1 MKKEHYY
8 LASRIPSKGGLKII
22 RTDEDFPKS
31 YEEYIERKC
40 LEVFVPEY
48 DRNAVLIHP
57 LGNGDIVTALAR
69 KVESS
74 RWESRVHE
82 NIHGYVM
89 NTGTFS
95 RQLLPLLAASDKVF
109 DNCFFDWNVE
119 EAEKLDEYKLQFH
132 PAERKPRI
140 ENNFLDSIENGDR
153 EAFFYS
159 VYGTIIE
166 NEKIHLIVPHGLNRM
181 LQAACYEILPFYC
194 RNRLSTV
201 SEGEVLQSD
210 ANIILTNDREFK
222 YQKADRYKRMELD
235 AFIRRG
241 MTLRQKGIPYLKQL
255 LGEKS
260 ENREEIYE
268 YIAKILEPLYEDK
281 ESEHILMSLEL
292 YDLLADIIINT
303 DGGKYC
309 DERLSRRV
317 EDIRHLSVQKILKSC
332 FPCLCKTK
340 EEIKTIQTGEERM
353 DSQIGMCLEYMKNE
367 CLLSPLFQ
375 EIREYYF
382 GRDRKREWGIFQ
394 NKLRRELERLPLL
407 PRRKEK
413 YVTLL
418 FLAYENYR
426 GKTRR
431 FDQNVIPAPYDL
443 EGMMLFLWQK
453 TKSEREYRKY
463 TGEVLRQYCVGFDIY
478 IPDQNRKIIFK
489 KIKQSANKKSSPPQ
503 YAGL

>member
-31 YEEYIERKC
+31 YEEYIEGKC

-48 DRNAVLIHP
+48 DHNAVMIHP

-89 NTGTFS
+89 DTGAFS

-109 DNCFFDWNVE
+109 DNCFYDWNVE
-119 EAEKLDEYKLQFH
+119 EAEKLDESKLRFH
-132 PAERKPRI
+132 LAERKPRV
-140 ENNFLDSIENGDR
+140 ENKFLDSIENKDR

-159 VYGTIIE
+159 VYGTITE
-166 NEKIHLIVPHGLNRM
+166 NKKIHLIVPNGLSRM

-210 ANIILTNDREFK
+210 ANIILTNDRELK
-222 YQKADRYKRMELD
+222 YQKTGRYKRVELD
-235 AFIRRG
+235 AFICWG
-241 MTLRQKGIPYLKQL
+241 MTLRQEEVPYFNQL
-255 LGEKS
+255 LGEES
-260 ENREEIYE
+260 EKREEIYE
-268 YIAKILEPLYEDK
+268 YIAKILESLYRDK
-281 ESEHILMSLEL
+281 ESEPILMSLEL

-303 DGGKYC
+303 DGGKCC
-309 DERLSRRV
+309 DERLRRRV
-317 EDIRHLSVQKILKSC
+317 EDISHLSVQKILKSC

-340 EEIKTIQTGEERM
+340 EEIKTIQTGEERL
-353 DSQIGMCLEYMKNE
+353 DSQIGMCLEYMKNDYPM
-367 CLLSPLFQ
+367 SPLFQ

-382 GRDRKREWGIFQ
+382 GRNRKREWCVFQ

-407 PRRKEK
+407 TKRKEK

-426 GKTRR
+426 GKIRR
-431 FDQNVIPAPYDL
+431 YDQNVIPAPYDL
-443 EGMMLFLWQK
+443 EGMMLFLRQK
-453 TKSEREYRKY
+453 TKSEREYRRY
-463 TGEVLRQYCVGFDIY
+463 VVEVMRQYNV
-478 IPDQNRKIIFK
+478 IFEIFMSERIVRNNEK
-489 KIKQSANKKSSPPQ
+489 RIRFRRIVDNI
-503 YAGL
+503 

>member
-31 YEEYIERKC
+31 YEEYIEGKC
-40 LEVFVPEY
+40 LEIFVPEY
-48 DRNAVLIHP
+48 NRNAVLIHP

-74 RWESRVHE
+74 KWESRVHE

-89 NTGTFS
+89 DTGAFS

-109 DNCFFDWNVE
+109 DNSFYDWNVE
-119 EAEKLDEYKLQFH
+119 ETEKLDESKLRFH
-132 PAERKPRI
+132 PAERKPRV
-140 ENNFLDSIENGDR
+140 ENKFLDSIENEDR
-153 EAFFYS
+153 EAFFYA
-159 VYGTIIE
+159 VYGTITE
-166 NEKIHLIVPHGLNRM
+166 NERIHLIVPHGLSRM

-210 ANIILTNDREFK
+210 ANIILTNDRELK
-222 YQKADRYKRMELD
+222 YQKAGRYKRMELD

-255 LGEKS
+255 LGEES

-268 YIAKILEPLYEDK
+268 YIAKILETLYEDK

-292 YDLLADIIINT
+292 YDLMADIIMNT

-309 DERLSRRV
+309 DERLRRRV
-317 EDIRHLSVQKILKSC
+317 EGVRYLSVQKILKSF
-332 FPCLCKTK
+332 FPCLRKTK
-340 EEIKTIQTGEERM
+340 EEIKTIQTGEGRL

-382 GRDRKREWGIFQ
+382 GRDRKREWGVFQ

-407 PRRKEK
+407 PKRKEK

-431 FDQNVIPAPYDL
+431 FDQNVILAPYDL
-443 EGMMLFLWQK
+443 EGMMLFLQQK

-463 TGEVLRQYCVGFDIY
+463 VAEVLRQYNMVFLIY
-478 IPDQNRKIIFK
+478 IPRRKSRNILKHIRLGQEK
-489 KIKQSANKKSSPPQ
+489 W
-503 YAGL
+503 LLDE

>member
-31 YEEYIERKC
+31 YEEYIEGKC

-48 DRNAVLIHP
+48 DHNAVMIHP

-82 NIHGYVM
+82 NIHGYVID
-89 NTGTFS
+89 TGAFS

-109 DNCFFDWNVE
+109 DNCFYDWNVE
-119 EAEKLDEYKLQFH
+119 EAEKLDESKLRFH
-132 PAERKPRI
+132 PSERKPRI
-140 ENNFLDSIENGDR
+140 ENKFLDSIENEDR

-159 VYGTIIE
+159 VYGTIAE
-166 NEKIHLIVPHGLNRM
+166 NEKIHLIVPHGLSRM

-210 ANIILTNDREFK
+210 ANIILTNDRELK
-222 YQKADRYKRMELD
+222 YQKASRHKRMELD
-235 AFIRRG
+235 AFIHRG
-241 MTLRQKGIPYLKQL
+241 MTLRQKEIPYLKQL
-255 LGEKS
+255 LGEES

-309 DERLSRRV
+309 DERLRRRV
-317 EDIRHLSVQKILKSC
+317 EGIRYLNVQKILKSF
-332 FPCLCKTK
+332 FPCLRKTE
-340 EEIKTIQTGEERM
+340 EEIRTIQTGEERM
-353 DSQIGMCLEYMKNE
+353 DSQIGMCLEYIKNDYPM
-367 CLLSPLFQ
+367 SPLFQ

-382 GRDRKREWGIFQ
+382 GRERKREWGVFQ

-407 PRRKEK
+407 PKRKEK

-443 EGMMLFLWQK
+443 EGMMLFLRQK

-463 TGEVLRQYCVGFDIY
+463 VVEVIRQYDVVFEVFM
-478 IPDQNRKIIFK
+478 PMRKCRSILRHI
-489 KIKQSANKKSSPPQ
+489 N
-503 YAGL
+503 GVD

>member
-8 LASRIPSKGGLKII
+8 LASRIPSQGGLKIV

-31 YEEYIERKC
+31 YEEYIEEKC
-40 LEVFVPEY
+40 LEIFVPEY

-109 DNCFFDWNVE
+109 DNCFYDWNVE
-119 EAEKLDEYKLQFH
+119 EAEKLDESKLRFH
-132 PAERKPRI
+132 SSERKPRI
-140 ENNFLDSIENGDR
+140 ENKFLDSIENEDR

-159 VYGTIIE
+159 VYGTIAE
-166 NEKIHLIVPHGLNRM
+166 NEKIHLIVPHGLSRM

-194 RNRLSTV
+194 RNRLSTI

-210 ANIILTNDREFK
+210 ANIILTNDSELK
-222 YQKADRYKRMELD
+222 YQKAGRYKRLELD
-235 AFIRRG
+235 TFIRRG
-241 MTLRQKGIPYLKQL
+241 MTLRQKGIPYFKQL
-255 LGEKS
+255 LDEESRK
-260 ENREEIYE
+260 REEIYE

-292 YDLLADIIINT
+292 YDLMADIIINT
-303 DGGKYC
+303 DGGKCC
-309 DERLSRRV
+309 DERLRRRV

-332 FPCLCKTK
+332 FPCLHKTK
-340 EEIKTIQTGEERM
+340 EEIKTIQTGEARM
-353 DSQIGMCLEYMKNE
+353 DSQIGMCLEYMKNDYPM
-367 CLLSPLFQ
+367 SPLFQ

-382 GRDRKREWGIFQ
+382 GRDRKREWRVFQ
-394 NKLRRELERLPLL
+394 NKLRRELEQMPLL
-407 PRRKEK
+407 PKRKER
-413 YVTLL
+413 YVALL

-443 EGMMLFLWQK
+443 EGMMLFLRQK

-463 TGEVLRQYCVGFDIY
+463 VIEVMRQYNEGFVVYVSEKNIQT
-478 IPDQNRKIIFK
+478 ILRKMKLSMK
-489 KIKQSANKKSSPPQ
+489 KQFDVVR
-503 YAGL
+503 

>member
-31 YEEYIERKC
+31 YEEYIEGKC

-48 DRNAVLIHP
+48 DHNAVMIHP
-57 LGNGDIVTALAR
+57 LGNGDIVVVLAR

-109 DNCFFDWNVE
+109 DNCFYDWNVE
-119 EAEKLDEYKLQFH
+119 EAEKLDESKLRFH
-132 PAERKPRI
+132 PSERKPRI
-140 ENNFLDSIENGDR
+140 ENKFLDSIENEDR

-159 VYGTIIE
+159 VYGTIAE
-166 NEKIHLIVPHGLNRM
+166 NEKIHLIVPHGLSRM

-210 ANIILTNDREFK
+210 ANIILTNDRELK
-222 YQKADRYKRMELD
+222 YQKAGRYKRMELD

-241 MTLRQKGIPYLKQL
+241 MTLRRKGIPYLKQL
-255 LGEKS
+255 LCEES
-260 ENREEIYE
+260 ENREKIYE

-303 DGGKYC
+303 GGGKYC
-309 DERLSRRV
+309 DEKLLQRV
-317 EDIRHLSVQKILKSC
+317 EGIRHLSLQKILISC
-332 FPCLCKTK
+332 FPCLRKTK
-340 EEIKTIQTGEERM
+340 EEIKTIQTGEERL
-353 DSQIGMCLEYMKNE
+353 DSQIGMCLEYMKNDYPM
-367 CLLSPLFQ
+367 SPLFQ

-382 GRDRKREWGIFQ
+382 GRDRKREWSVFQ

-407 PRRKEK
+407 PKRKEK

-443 EGMMLFLWQK
+443 EGMMLFLRQK
-453 TKSEREYRKY
+453 TKSEREYRRY
-463 TGEVLRQYCVGFDIY
+463 VVEVMRQYNV
-478 IPDQNRKIIFK
+478 IFEIFMSERIVRNNEK
-489 KIKQSANKKSSPPQ
+489 RIRFRRIVDNI
-503 YAGL
+503 

>member
-1 MKKEHYY
+1 MKKEYYY
-8 LASRIPSKGGLKII
+8 LASRIPSQGGLKIV

-31 YEEYIERKC
+31 YEEYIEEKC
-40 LEVFVPEY
+40 LEIFVPEY

-89 NTGTFS
+89 DTEAFS
-95 RQLLPLLAASDKVF
+95 RQLLPLLAASDKTF
-109 DNCFFDWNVE
+109 DNCFYDWNVE
-119 EAEKLDEYKLQFH
+119 EAEKLDESKLRFH
-132 PAERKPRI
+132 PSERKPRI
-140 ENNFLDSIENGDR
+140 EKKFLDSIENEDR

-159 VYGTIIE
+159 VYETIAE
-166 NEKIHLIVPHGLNRM
+166 NEKIHLIVPHELSRM

-210 ANIILTNDREFK
+210 ANIILTNDSELK
-222 YQKADRYKRMELD
+222 YQKAGRYKRMELD

-241 MTLRQKGIPYLKQL
+241 MTLRQKGMPYFKQL
-255 LGEKS
+255 LDEESRK
-260 ENREEIYE
+260 REEIYE

-292 YDLLADIIINT
+292 YDLLVDIIINT
-303 DGGKYC
+303 DGGKRC
-309 DERLSRRV
+309 DERLRRRV
-317 EDIRHLSVQKILKSC
+317 EDIRHLSVQKILNSC

-367 CLLSPLFQ
+367 YPLNSLFQ

-382 GRDRKREWGIFQ
+382 SRERKREWGVFQ
-394 NKLRRELERLPLL
+394 NKLRRELECLPLI
-407 PRRKEK
+407 PKRKEK

-431 FDQNVIPAPYDL
+431 FAQNVIPAPYDL
-443 EGMMLFLWQK
+443 EGMMLFLRQK

-463 TGEVLRQYCVGFDIY
+463 VMEMMKRYNGEFEVYMTK
-478 IPDQNRKIIFK
+478 RKIKNNTKRI
-489 KIKQSANKKSSPPQ
+489 
-503 YAGL
+503 GLRMYKNVDAI

>member
-8 LASRIPSKGGLKII
+8 LASRIPSKGGLRII

-31 YEEYIERKC
+31 YEEYIEGKC

-48 DRNAVLIHP
+48 DRNAVMIHP

-89 NTGTFS
+89 DTEAFS
-95 RQLLPLLAASDKVF
+95 RQLLPLLATSDKVF
-109 DNCFFDWNVE
+109 DNCFYDWNIE
-119 EAEKLDEYKLQFH
+119 EAEKLDESKLRFH
-132 PAERKPRI
+132 PAERKPRV

-166 NEKIHLIVPHGLNRM
+166 NERIHLIVPNGLSRM
-181 LQAACYEILPFYC
+181 IQAACYEILPFYC

-210 ANIILTNDREFK
+210 ANIILTNDSELK
-222 YQKADRYKRMELD
+222 YQKAGRYKRMKLD
-235 AFIRRG
+235 AFIHRG
-241 MTLRQKGIPYLKQL
+241 MTLRQKGMPYYKQL
-255 LGEKS
+255 LGEESRK
-260 ENREEIYE
+260 REEIYE

-281 ESEHILMSLEL
+281 KSEHILMSLEL

-317 EDIRHLSVQKILKSC
+317 EDIRHLSVQKIIKSC
-332 FPCLCKTK
+332 FPCLRKTK
-340 EEIKTIQTGEERM
+340 EEIKTIQTGEERL
-353 DSQIGMCLEYMKNE
+353 DSQIGMCLEYMKNDYPM
-367 CLLSPLFQ
+367 SPLFQ

-382 GRDRKREWGIFQ
+382 GRERKREWGVFQ

-407 PRRKEK
+407 PKRKET

-443 EGMMLFLWQK
+443 EGMMLFLRQK
-453 TKSEREYRKY
+453 TKSEREYRKCVV
-463 TGEVLRQYCVGFDIY
+463 EVMKRYSERVAVY
-478 IPDQNRKIIFK
+478 MPRRKVWNVLNK
-489 KIKQSANKKSSPPQ
+489 MKID
-503 YAGL
+503 

>member
-8 LASRIPSKGGLKII
+8 LASRIPSKGGLRII

-31 YEEYIERKC
+31 YEEYIEGKC

-48 DRNAVLIHP
+48 DHNAVMIHP

-109 DNCFFDWNVE
+109 DNCFYDWNVE
-119 EAEKLDEYKLQFH
+119 VAEKLDESKLQFH
-132 PAERKPRI
+132 PSERKPRI
-140 ENNFLDSIENGDR
+140 ENKFLDSIENEDR

-159 VYGTIIE
+159 VYGTIAE
-166 NEKIHLIVPHGLNRM
+166 NEKIHLIVPHGLSRM

-210 ANIILTNDREFK
+210 ANIILTNDRELK
-222 YQKADRYKRMELD
+222 YQKAGRYKRMKLD

-241 MTLRQKGIPYLKQL
+241 MTLRRKGILYFNQL
-255 LGEKS
+255 LDEESEK
-260 ENREEIYE
+260 REEIYE

-292 YDLLADIIINT
+292 YDLLADIIVST

-309 DERLSRRV
+309 DERLFRRM
-317 EDIRHLSVQKILKSC
+317 EDIRYLSVQKIIKSC
-332 FPCLCKTK
+332 FPCLRKTK
-340 EEIKTIQTGEERM
+340 EEIKTIQTGEERL
-353 DSQIGMCLEYMKNE
+353 DSQIGMCLEYMKNDYPM
-367 CLLSPLFQ
+367 SPLFQ
-375 EIREYYF
+375 EIRGYYF
-382 GRDRKREWGIFQ
+382 GRDRKREWGVFQ
-394 NKLRRELERLPLL
+394 NKLRHELERLPLL
-407 PRRKEK
+407 PKRKEK

-418 FLAYENYR
+418 FLTYENCKRKELHY
-426 GKTRR
+426 G
-431 FDQNVIPAPYDL
+431 QNILSAPYNI
-443 EGMMLFLWQK
+443 EGMLRFLRQK
-453 TKSEREYRKY
+453 VRTEREYKKY
-463 TGEVLRQYCVGFDIY
+463 AAEVLRQYNEIFTIY
-478 IPDQNRKIIFK
+478 MPEK
-489 KIKQSANKKSSPPQ
+489 KIGNILRSIRNKIGKCFTD
-503 YAGL
+503 AGEENV

>member
-31 YEEYIERKC
+31 YEEYIEGKC

-89 NTGTFS
+89 DTGTFS
-95 RQLLPLLAASDKVF
+95 RRLLPLLAASDKAF
-109 DNCFFDWNVE
+109 DNFFYNWNVE
-119 EAEKLDEYKLQFH
+119 EAEKLDESKLRFH
-132 PAERKPRI
+132 PSEKKSII
-140 ENNFLDSIENGDR
+140 ENKFLDSIENGDR

-159 VYGTIIE
+159 VYGTITE
-166 NEKIHLIVPHGLNRM
+166 NEKIHLIVPHELSRM

-210 ANIILTNDREFK
+210 ANIILTNDRELK
-222 YQKADRYKRMELD
+222 YQKAGRYKRMELD

-241 MTLRQKGIPYLKQL
+241 MTLRQKGMPYFKQL
-255 LGEKS
+255 LDEESRK
-260 ENREEIYE
+260 REEIYE

-303 DGGKYC
+303 DGGKRC
-309 DERLSRRV
+309 DERLRRRV

-340 EEIKTIQTGEERM
+340 EEIKTIQTGEERL
-353 DSQIGMCLEYMKNE
+353 DSQIGMCLDYMKNDYPM
-367 CLLSPLFQ
+367 SPLFQ

-382 GRDRKREWGIFQ
+382 GRDRKREWDVFQ

-407 PRRKEK
+407 PKRKEK

-443 EGMMLFLWQK
+443 EGMMLFLRQK
-453 TKSEREYRKY
+453 TKSDREYRKY
-463 TGEVLRQYCVGFDIY
+463 VLEVMRRYNEWVAVYLPERLARKTIKRIRFSVWKRIDY
-478 IPDQNRKIIFK
+478 I
-489 KIKQSANKKSSPPQ
+489 
-503 YAGL
+503 

>member
-31 YEEYIERKC
+31 YEEYIEGKC

-48 DRNAVLIHP
+48 DHNAVMIHP

-95 RQLLPLLAASDKVF
+95 RQLLSLLAASDKAF
-109 DNCFFDWNVE
+109 DNCFYDWTVE
-119 EAEKLDEYKLQFH
+119 EAEKLDESKLRFR
-132 PAERKPRI
+132 PSERKPRI
-140 ENNFLDSIENGDR
+140 ENKFLDRIENEEN

-159 VYGTIIE
+159 VYRTITG
-166 NEKIHLIVPHGLNRM
+166 NEKIHLIVPHGLSRM

-194 RNRLSTV
+194 RNRLFTV

-210 ANIILTNDREFK
+210 ANIILTNDSELK
-222 YQKADRYKRMELD
+222 YQKAGGYKRMELD

-241 MTLRQKGIPYLKQL
+241 MTLRQKGIPYFNQL
-255 LGEKS
+255 LGEES
-260 ENREEIYE
+260 EKREEIYE
-268 YIAKILEPLYEDK
+268 YIAKILAPLCEDK

-292 YDLLADIIINT
+292 YDLMADIIINT

-309 DERLSRRV
+309 DERLRRRV

-340 EEIKTIQTGEERM
+340 EEIKTIQTREERL

-367 CLLSPLFQ
+367 YPLNSLFQ

-382 GRDRKREWGIFQ
+382 SRERKREWGVFQ
-394 NKLRRELERLPLL
+394 NKLRRELEQMPLL
-407 PRRKEK
+407 PKRKER

-443 EGMMLFLWQK
+443 EGMMLFLRRK

-463 TGEVLRQYCVGFDIY
+463 VTEVMRQYNEGGTVYMPKRNIRNVLKRNKTKMQMAFDE
-478 IPDQNRKIIFK
+478 P
-489 KIKQSANKKSSPPQ
+489 
-503 YAGL
+503 

>member
-1 MKKEHYY
+1 MKKERYY

-31 YEEYIERKC
+31 YEEYIEGKC

-48 DRNAVLIHP
+48 DHNAVMIHP

-89 NTGTFS
+89 DTEAFS
-95 RQLLPLLAASDKVF
+95 RQLLPLLSASDKTF
-109 DNCFFDWNVE
+109 DNCFYDWNVE
-119 EAEKLDEYKLQFH
+119 EAEKLDESKLRFH

-140 ENNFLDSIENGDR
+140 ENKFLNSIENRDR

-159 VYGTIIE
+159 VYRTIAE
-166 NEKIHLIVPHGLNRM
+166 NEKIHLIVPRGLSRM

-210 ANIILTNDREFK
+210 ANIILTNDRELK
-222 YQKADRYKRMELD
+222 YQKAGRHKRMELD

-241 MTLRQKGIPYLKQL
+241 MTLRRKGIPYFHQL
-255 LGEKS
+255 LGEES
-260 ENREEIYE
+260 EKREEIYE
-268 YIAKILEPLYEDK
+268 YIAKILEPLYKDK

-309 DERLSRRV
+309 DERLSQRV
-317 EDIRHLSVQKILKSC
+317 EDIRHLSVQKIIKSC
-332 FPCLCKTK
+332 FPCLRKTR
-340 EEIKTIQTGEERM
+340 EGIKTIQTGEERM

-367 CLLSPLFQ
+367 CLLIPLFQ

-382 GRDRKREWGIFQ
+382 GRDRKREWGVFQ
-394 NKLRRELERLPLL
+394 NKLRCELERLPLF
-407 PRRKEK
+407 PKRKEK

-431 FDQNVIPAPYDL
+431 FDQNVISAPYDL
-443 EGMMLFLWQK
+443 EGMMLFLRRK
-453 TKSEREYRKY
+453 TKSERGYRKY
-463 TGEVLRQYCVGFDIY
+463 VIEVMRQYNEWGAVYMPKRDIW
-478 IPDQNRKIIFK
+478 NVLKR
-489 KIKQSANKKSSPPQ
+489 NKTKMQMDFYEP
-503 YAGL
+503 

>member
-1 MKKEHYY
+1 MKKVHYY

-31 YEEYIERKC
+31 YEEYIEGKC

-48 DRNAVLIHP
+48 DHNAVMIHP

-89 NTGTFS
+89 GTGAFS
-95 RQLLPLLAASDKVF
+95 RQILPLLAAPDKAF
-109 DNCFFDWNVE
+109 DNCFYDWNVE
-119 EAEKLDEYKLQFH
+119 EAEKLEENKLRFRSV
-132 PAERKPRI
+132 ERNPRV
-140 ENNFLDSIENGDR
+140 ENNFLDSIENGVR

-166 NEKIHLIVPHGLNRM
+166 NEKIHLIVPHGLSRM
-181 LQAACYEILPFYC
+181 LQAACYEILPAYC
-194 RNRLSTV
+194 RNRLSTI

-210 ANIILTNDREFK
+210 ANIILTNDRELK
-222 YQKADRYKRMELD
+222 YQKAGRYKRMELD

-241 MTLRQKGIPYLKQL
+241 ITLKRKEIPYFNQL
-255 LGEKS
+255 LDEESEK
-260 ENREEIYE
+260 REEIYE
-268 YIAKILEPLYEDK
+268 YIAKILKPLYEAK

-303 DGGKYC
+303 DGGKSC
-309 DERLSRRV
+309 DERLRRRV

-340 EEIKTIQTGEERM
+340 KEIKTIQTGEERL
-353 DSQIGMCLEYMKNE
+353 DRQIGMCLEYMENE
-367 CLLSPLFQ
+367 CLQSPLFQ

-382 GRDRKREWGIFQ
+382 GRDRKREWCVFQ

-407 PRRKEK
+407 TKRKEK

-443 EGMMLFLWQK
+443 EGMMLFLRQK

-463 TGEVLRQYCVGFDIY
+463 ALEMMKRYNEGFEVYMTK
-478 IPDQNRKIIFK
+478 RKIKNNVKRLWFRMCKNVDTI
-489 KIKQSANKKSSPPQ
+489 
-503 YAGL
+503 

>member
-31 YEEYIERKC
+31 YEEYIEGKC

-48 DRNAVLIHP
+48 DHNAAMIHP

-95 RQLLPLLAASDKVF
+95 RQLLPLLAASDKEF
-109 DNCFFDWNVE
+109 DNCFYDWNVE
-119 EAEKLDEYKLQFH
+119 EGEKLDESKLRFH
-132 PAERKPRI
+132 PVKRNPRV

-159 VYGTIIE
+159 VYGTITE
-166 NEKIHLIVPHGLNRM
+166 NEKIHLIVPDELSRM

-201 SEGEVLQSD
+201 SEGEVLQTD
-210 ANIILTNDREFK
+210 ASIILTNDRELK
-222 YQKADRYKRMELD
+222 YQKAGRYKRMELD

-241 MTLRQKGIPYLKQL
+241 MTLRRKGIPYFNQL
-255 LGEKS
+255 LGEESGK
-260 ENREEIYE
+260 REEIYE
-268 YIAKILEPLYEDK
+268 YVSKILEPLYEDK

-303 DGGKYC
+303 DGGKSC
-309 DERLSRRV
+309 DERLRRRV
-317 EDIRHLSVQKILKSC
+317 EDIRHLGVQKILKSC

-340 EEIKTIQTGEERM
+340 EEIKTIQTEEERL
-353 DSQIGMCLEYMKNE
+353 DSQIEMCLEYMKND
-367 CLLSPLFQ
+367 CPMSPLFQ

-382 GRDRKREWGIFQ
+382 GRERKREWGVFQ

-407 PRRKEK
+407 SKRKEK

-443 EGMMLFLWQK
+443 EGMMLFLRQK
-453 TKSEREYRKY
+453 TKSDREYRKY
-463 TGEVLRQYCVGFDIY
+463 VGEVMRRYNEWVAVYLPERLARKTIKRIRFSVWKSIDY
-478 IPDQNRKIIFK
+478 I
-489 KIKQSANKKSSPPQ
+489 
-503 YAGL
+503 

>member
-31 YEEYIERKC
+31 YEEYIEGKC

-48 DRNAVLIHP
+48 DHNAVMIHP

-109 DNCFFDWNVE
+109 DNSFYDWDVE
-119 EAEKLDEYKLQFH
+119 EADKLDESKLRFH
-132 PAERKPRI
+132 PSERKTRI
-140 ENNFLDSIENGDR
+140 ENKFLDSIENEDR

-159 VYGTIIE
+159 VYGTIAE
-166 NEKIHLIVPHGLNRM
+166 NEKIHLIVPNGLSRM

-210 ANIILTNDREFK
+210 ANIILTNDRELK
-222 YQKADRYKRMELD
+222 YQKAGRYKRMKLD

-241 MTLRQKGIPYLKQL
+241 MTLRRKEILYFNQL
-255 LGEKS
+255 LGEES
-260 ENREEIYE
+260 EKREEIYE

-317 EDIRHLSVQKILKSC
+317 EDIRHLSVQKIIKSC
-332 FPCLCKTK
+332 FPCLRKTK
-340 EEIKTIQTGEERM
+340 EEIKTIQTGEERL
-353 DSQIGMCLEYMKNE
+353 DSQIGMCLEYMKNDYPM
-367 CLLSPLFQ
+367 SPLFQ

-382 GRDRKREWGIFQ
+382 GRDRKREWGVFQ

-407 PRRKEK
+407 PKRKEK

-443 EGMMLFLWQK
+443 EGMMLFLRQK
-453 TKSEREYRKY
+453 TKSEREYKKY
-463 TGEVLRQYCVGFDIY
+463 VEEMLRQYNRGVSIY
-478 IPDQNRKIIFK
+478 ITERRMKAILK
-489 KIKQSANKKSSPPQ
+489 RIKA
-503 YAGL
+503 

>member
-1 MKKEHYY
+1 MKNEHYY

-31 YEEYIERKC
+31 YEEYIEGKC

-48 DRNAVLIHP
+48 DHNAVMIHP

-89 NTGTFS
+89 NKGTFS

-109 DNCFFDWNVE
+109 DNCFYDWNVE
-119 EAEKLDEYKLQFH
+119 EAEKLDESKLRFH
-132 PAERKPRI
+132 PSERKPRI
-140 ENNFLDSIENGDR
+140 ENKFLDSIENEDR

-159 VYGTIIE
+159 VYGTIAE
-166 NEKIHLIVPHGLNRM
+166 NEKIHLIVPRGLSRM

-210 ANIILTNDREFK
+210 ANIILTNDRELK
-222 YQKADRYKRMELD
+222 YQKAGRHKRMELD

-241 MTLRQKGIPYLKQL
+241 MTLRRKGIPYFHQL
-255 LGEKS
+255 LGEES
-260 ENREEIYE
+260 EKREEIYE
-268 YIAKILEPLYEDK
+268 YIAKILEPLYKDK

-309 DERLSRRV
+309 DERLSQRV
-317 EDIRHLSVQKILKSC
+317 EDIRHLSVQKIIKSC
-332 FPCLCKTK
+332 FPCLRKTK
-340 EEIKTIQTGEERM
+340 EEIKTIQTGEERL
-353 DSQIGMCLEYMKNE
+353 DSQIGMCLEYMKNDYPM
-367 CLLSPLFQ
+367 SPLFQ

-382 GRDRKREWGIFQ
+382 GRDRKREWGLFQ

-407 PRRKEK
+407 PKRKEI

-431 FDQNVIPAPYDL
+431 LDQNVIPAPYDL
-443 EGMMLFLWQK
+443 EGMMLFLRQK
-453 TKSEREYRKY
+453 TKSEREYRRY
-463 TGEVLRQYCVGFDIY
+463 VVEVMRQYNV
-478 IPDQNRKIIFK
+478 IFEIFMSERIVRNNEK
-489 KIKQSANKKSSPPQ
+489 RIRFRRIVDNI
-503 YAGL
+503 

>member
-31 YEEYIERKC
+31 YEEYIEGKC

-48 DRNAVLIHP
+48 DHNAVMIHP

-109 DNCFFDWNVE
+109 DNSFYDWDVE
-119 EAEKLDEYKLQFH
+119 EADKLDESKLRFH
-132 PAERKPRI
+132 PSERKTRI
-140 ENNFLDSIENGDR
+140 ENKFLDSIENEDR

-159 VYGTIIE
+159 VYGTIAE
-166 NEKIHLIVPHGLNRM
+166 NEKIHLIVPNGLSRM

-210 ANIILTNDREFK
+210 ANIILTNDRELK
-222 YQKADRYKRMELD
+222 YQKAGRYKRMKLD

-241 MTLRQKGIPYLKQL
+241 MTLRRKEILYFNQL
-255 LGEKS
+255 LGEES
-260 ENREEIYE
+260 EKREEIYE

-317 EDIRHLSVQKILKSC
+317 EDIRHLSVQKIIKSC
-332 FPCLCKTK
+332 FPCLRKTK
-340 EEIKTIQTGEERM
+340 EEIKTIQTGEERL
-353 DSQIGMCLEYMKNE
+353 DSQIGMCLEYMKNDYPM
-367 CLLSPLFQ
+367 SPLFQ

-382 GRDRKREWGIFQ
+382 GRDRKREWSVFQ
-394 NKLRRELERLPLL
+394 NKLRRELEQMPMLPK
-407 PRRKEK
+407 RKER
-413 YVTLL
+413 YVALL

-443 EGMMLFLWQK
+443 EGMMLFLRQK

-463 TGEVLRQYCVGFDIY
+463 LTAVILLYNEGSAVYMPKRDIWNVLKKAKREM
-478 IPDQNRKIIFK
+478 RKELYVSK
-489 KIKQSANKKSSPPQ
+489 
-503 YAGL
+503 

>member
-31 YEEYIERKC
+31 YEEYIEEKC

-48 DRNAVLIHP
+48 DHNAVVIHP

-89 NTGTFS
+89 DTGAFS
-95 RQLLPLLAASDKVF
+95 RQLLPLLAASDKAF
-109 DNCFFDWNVE
+109 DNCFYDWNVE
-119 EAEKLDEYKLQFH
+119 EAEKLDESKLRFH
-132 PAERKPRI
+132 PSERKPRI
-140 ENNFLDSIENGDR
+140 ENKFLDSIENEDR

-159 VYGTIIE
+159 VYRTITG
-166 NEKIHLIVPHGLNRM
+166 NEKIHLIVPHGLSRM
-181 LQAACYEILPFYC
+181 LQAACYESLPFYC

-210 ANIILTNDREFK
+210 ANIILTNDSELK
-222 YQKADRYKRMELD
+222 YQKAGGYKRMELD

-241 MTLRQKGIPYLKQL
+241 MTLRQKGIPYFNQL
-255 LGEKS
+255 LGEES
-260 ENREEIYE
+260 EKREEIYE
-268 YIAKILEPLYEDK
+268 YIAKILEPLYKDK

-292 YDLLADIIINT
+292 YDLMADIIINT
-303 DGGKYC
+303 DGGEYC
-309 DERLSRRV
+309 DERLRRRV

-332 FPCLCKTK
+332 FPCLYKTK
-340 EEIKTIQTGEERM
+340 EEIKTIQTREERL

-367 CLLSPLFQ
+367 YPLNSLFQ

-382 GRDRKREWGIFQ
+382 SRERKREWCVFQ
-394 NKLRRELERLPLL
+394 NKLRRELERLPLF
-407 PRRKEK
+407 PKKKEK
-413 YVTLL
+413 YVSLL

-431 FDQNVIPAPYDL
+431 FSQNVISAPYDL
-443 EGMMLFLWQK
+443 EGMMLFLRQK
-453 TKSEREYRKY
+453 TKLEREYRKY
-463 TGEVLRQYCVGFDIY
+463 VVEMMRQYNVVFEVFM
-478 IPDQNRKIIFK
+478 PMRKCR
-489 KIKQSANKKSSPPQ
+489 SLLRYVN
-503 YAGL
+503 GGD

>member
-31 YEEYIERKC
+31 YEEYIEGKC

-48 DRNAVLIHP
+48 DHNAVMIHP

-74 RWESRVHE
+74 KWESRVHE

-89 NTGTFS
+89 GTGAFS
-95 RQLLPLLAASDKVF
+95 RQILPLLAAPDKAF
-109 DNCFFDWNVE
+109 DNCFYDWNVE
-119 EAEKLDEYKLQFH
+119 EAEKLEENKLRFRS
-132 PAERKPRI
+132 AERNSRV
-140 ENNFLDSIENGDR
+140 ENNFLDSIENGVR

-159 VYGTIIE
+159 VYGTITE
-166 NEKIHLIVPHGLNRM
+166 NEKIHLIVPHGLSRI

-210 ANIILTNDREFK
+210 ANIILTNDRELK
-222 YQKADRYKRMELD
+222 YQKAGRYKRMELD

-241 MTLRQKGIPYLKQL
+241 ITLRRKENPYFNQL
-255 LGEKS
+255 LGVKS
-260 ENREEIYE
+260 EKREEIYE

-303 DGGKYC
+303 DGGKCC
-309 DERLSRRV
+309 DERLRCRV
-317 EDIRHLSVQKILKSC
+317 EDIRYLSVQKILKSC

-340 EEIKTIQTGEERM
+340 EEIKTIQTGEERL
-353 DSQIGMCLEYMKNE
+353 DSQIGMCLECMKNE
-367 CLLSPLFQ
+367 YPLNPLFQ

-382 GRDRKREWGIFQ
+382 GRERKKEWGAFQ
-394 NKLRRELERLPLL
+394 NKLRHELERLPLL
-407 PRRKEK
+407 LKRKEK

-426 GKTRR
+426 GKTRW
-431 FDQNVIPAPYDL
+431 FDQNVILAPYDL
-443 EGMMLFLWQK
+443 EGMMLFLRQK
-453 TKSEREYRKY
+453 TKTEREYRKY
-463 TGEVLRQYCVGFDIY
+463 VAEVLRQYNMVFLIY
-478 IPDQNRKIIFK
+478 IPRRKFRNILKHIRLGQEK
-489 KIKQSANKKSSPPQ
+489 W
-503 YAGL
+503 LLDE

>member
-31 YEEYIERKC
+31 YEEYIEGKC

-57 LGNGDIVTALAR
+57 LGNGDIVATLAR

-95 RQLLPLLAASDKVF
+95 RQLLPLLAVSDKMF
-109 DNCFFDWNVE
+109 DNCFYDWNVE
-119 EAEKLDEYKLQFH
+119 EAEKLDESKLRFH

-140 ENNFLDSIENGDR
+140 ENKFLDSIENEDR

-159 VYGTIIE
+159 VYGTITE
-166 NEKIHLIVPHGLNRM
+166 NEKIHLIVPNGLSRM

-210 ANIILTNDREFK
+210 ANIILTNDRELK
-222 YQKADRYKRMELD
+222 YQKAGRYKRMELD

-241 MTLRQKGIPYLKQL
+241 MTLSQKGIPYFKQL
-255 LGEKS
+255 LGEESRK
-260 ENREEIYE
+260 REEIYE

-303 DGGKYC
+303 DGGKCC
-309 DERLSRRV
+309 DERLRCRV

-340 EEIKTIQTGEERM
+340 EEIKTIQTREERL

-367 CLLSPLFQ
+367 YPLNSLFQ

-382 GRDRKREWGIFQ
+382 SRERKREWRVFQ
-394 NKLRRELERLPLL
+394 NKLRRELEQMPLL
-407 PRRKEK
+407 PKRKER

-443 EGMMLFLWQK
+443 EGMMLFLRRK
-453 TKSEREYRKY
+453 TKSEREYRKCVV
-463 TGEVLRQYCVGFDIY
+463 EVLLLYNEGVTVYMPKRDIW
-478 IPDQNRKIIFK
+478 NVLKR
-489 KIKQSANKKSSPPQ
+489 NKTKMQMDFYEP
-503 YAGL
+503 

>member
-31 YEEYIERKC
+31 YEEYIEEKC

-48 DRNAVLIHP
+48 DHNAVVIHP

-89 NTGTFS
+89 DTGAFS
-95 RQLLPLLAASDKVF
+95 RQLLPLLAASDKAF
-109 DNCFFDWNVE
+109 DNCFYDWNVE
-119 EAEKLDEYKLQFH
+119 EAEKLDESKLRFH
-132 PAERKPRI
+132 PSERKPRI
-140 ENNFLDSIENGDR
+140 ENKFLDSIENEDR

-159 VYGTIIE
+159 VYGTIAE
-166 NEKIHLIVPHGLNRM
+166 NEKIHLIVPLGLSRM

-201 SEGEVLQSD
+201 SDGEVLQSD
-210 ANIILTNDREFK
+210 VNIILTNDSELK
-222 YQKADRYKRMELD
+222 YQKAGGYKRMELD

-241 MTLRQKGIPYLKQL
+241 MTFRQKGIPYFNQL
-255 LGEKS
+255 LGEES
-260 ENREEIYE
+260 EKREEIYE
-268 YIAKILEPLYEDK
+268 YIAKILAPLCEDK

-292 YDLLADIIINT
+292 YDLMADIIINT

-309 DERLSRRV
+309 DERLRWRV

-340 EEIKTIQTGEERM
+340 EEIKTIQTREERL

-367 CLLSPLFQ
+367 YPLNSLFQ

-382 GRDRKREWGIFQ
+382 SRERKREWCVFQ
-394 NKLRRELERLPLL
+394 NKLRRELERLPLF
-407 PRRKEK
+407 PKKKEK
-413 YVTLL
+413 YVSLL

-431 FDQNVIPAPYDL
+431 FSQNVISAPYDL
-443 EGMMLFLWQK
+443 EGMMLFLRQK
-453 TKSEREYRKY
+453 TKLEREYRKY
-463 TGEVLRQYCVGFDIY
+463 VVEMMRQYNVVFEVFM
-478 IPDQNRKIIFK
+478 PMRKCR
-489 KIKQSANKKSSPPQ
+489 SLLRYVN
-503 YAGL
+503 GGD

>member
-22 RTDEDFPKS
+22 RTDDDFPKS
-31 YEEYIERKC
+31 YEEYIEGKC

-48 DRNAVLIHP
+48 DHNAVMIHP
-57 LGNGDIVTALAR
+57 LGNGDIVTVLAR

-82 NIHGYVM
+82 NIHGYVLD
-89 NTGTFS
+89 TGAFS
-95 RQLLPLLAASDKVF
+95 RQLLPLLAASDKAF
-109 DNCFFDWNVE
+109 DNCFYDWNIE
-119 EAEKLDEYKLQFH
+119 EAEKLDGSKLRFH
-132 PAERKPRI
+132 PSERNPRI
-140 ENNFLDSIENGDR
+140 ENKFLDSIERKDR

-159 VYGTIIE
+159 VYGAIAE
-166 NEKIHLIVPHGLNRM
+166 NEKIHLIVPHGLSRM

-210 ANIILTNDREFK
+210 ANIILTNDRELK
-222 YQKADRYKRMELD
+222 YQKAGRYKRMEMD

-241 MTLRQKGIPYLKQL
+241 MTLRQKGMPYFNQL
-255 LGEKS
+255 LGEES

-268 YIAKILEPLYEDK
+268 YMAKILEPLYEDK

-292 YDLLADIIINT
+292 YDLMADIIINT
-303 DGGKYC
+303 DGGKCC
-309 DERLSRRV
+309 DERLRRRV
-317 EDIRHLSVQKILKSC
+317 EDIRHLSVQKLLKSC

-340 EEIKTIQTGEERM
+340 EEIRTILTGEERM
-353 DSQIGMCLEYMKNE
+353 DNQIVMCLEYMKNE
-367 CLLSPLFQ
+367 CPLSPLLQ

-382 GRDRKREWGIFQ
+382 GRDRKREWGVFQ
-394 NKLRRELERLPLL
+394 NKLRRELERLSLL
-407 PRRKEK
+407 PKRKEK

-426 GKTRR
+426 GETKR

-443 EGMMLFLWQK
+443 EGMMLFLRQK
-453 TKSEREYRKY
+453 TKAEREYRKY
-463 TGEVLRQYCVGFDIY
+463 VVEVIKKYNEGVTVYMPVRKSKRVLLR
-478 IPDQNRKIIFK
+478 
-489 KIKQSANKKSSPPQ
+489 IKSK
-503 YAGL
+503 